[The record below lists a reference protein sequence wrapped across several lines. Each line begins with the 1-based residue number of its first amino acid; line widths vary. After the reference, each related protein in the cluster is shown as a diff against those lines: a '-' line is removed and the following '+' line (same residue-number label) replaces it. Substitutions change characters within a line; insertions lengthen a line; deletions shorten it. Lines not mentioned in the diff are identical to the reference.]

1 MLITELRLRAQLQCV
16 KLERV
21 RGTGK
26 PIEIAE
32 EFRMLTLQVIGEAIL
47 SLSPEESDRVF
58 PHLYLPIMEEGN
70 RCSLE
75 PWRAYLPPALTQRAR
90 VRRLNKY
97 IIGASSR
104 SRCAPLSLISRA
116 VLCFTRCRSAAGTLE
131 AAAGGAE
138 VGALAVRVGVQ
149 FPPRMLTRV
158 VQARPDIVD
167 RIMDDID
174 LADWGEA
181 AQRQLCYEIKARRF
195 RGASSDSAPLTPASC
210 GRRPLCWQ
218 ATRRRRPC

>member
-1 MLITELRLRAQLQCV
+1 V

-97 IIGASSR
+97 IIGASP

-116 VLCFTRCRSAAGTLE
+116 LWCFARGRAAAGTLE

-138 VGALAVRVGVQ
+138 VGAGCSCVRP
-149 FPPRMLTRV
+149 FS
-158 VQARPDIVD
+158 
-167 RIMDDID
+167 
-174 LADWGEA
+174 
-181 AQRQLCYEIKARRF
+181 F
-195 RGASSDSAPLTPASC
+195 RHEC
-210 GRRPLCWQ
+210 
-218 ATRRRRPC
+218 